1 MLDLKKPAFAVF
13 YEHLVGSYPI
23 PNNLKAKEIIMA
35 ASTND
40 PYMSVEEAIRLQ
52 SKLNIGMK
60 IMENAGHIN
69 VASGF
74 GKLDCALDWIKREE
88 ECELQE

>member
-1 MLDLKKPAFAVF
+1 
-13 YEHLVGSYPI
+13 
-23 PNNLKAKEIIMA
+23 MA

-69 VASGF
+69 AASGF
-74 GKLDCALDWIKREE
+74 GKLD
-88 ECELQE
+88 